1 VTQSFAQTLHELN
14 MDVLLFS
21 RESTVP
27 EKGKEPENSSI
38 TIHYVVRMYSL
49 ASERRALSP
58 KWPATHPFKA
68 SRTFSQ
74 LLEKAL
80 YVEGRGSIPW
90 PFKWE
95 KKERR
100 KMLPTIQFAKQVP
113 TFSLFITIQL

>member
-38 TIHYVVRMYSL
+38 TIHYVVRMYTL

-68 SRTFSQ
+68 
-74 LLEKAL
+74 LEQTAS
-80 YVEGRGSIPW
+80 VARPIV
-90 PFKWE
+90 
-95 KKERR
+95 
-100 KMLPTIQFAKQVP
+100 PTIKCK
-113 TFSLFITIQL
+113 